1 MDSVALLRELSD
13 AFGVSGFEDEVRTLI
28 TERIRPFVDD
38 IRVDTLGNLIATR
51 RGKDDRVLM
60 LDAHIDEVGFIVK
73 WIDEDGFLR
82 LSPVGG
88 WDERIIP
95 GHRVVIRT
103 RSGQTRHGV
112 IGTAPPHILTADQRA
127 KPLPLD
133 KMFVDIGATSKEEAL
148 DLGVQI
154 GDPLTIHYPFQ
165 EIIEGYVTG
174 KAFDDRAGCAILI
187 EVAERMSDVGWP
199 MNVAFSF
206 SFGEEIGLR
215 GAKTAAFDINPDLAL
230 AVEGTIGAN
239 MPDVPEDSQ
248 PARVGCGPV
257 VTVAD
262 RSIIVAPKVVRALEA
277 AADSAAIQYQYKL
290 PTYGGND
297 AGAIHLTRSGVLA
310 GTVAVPCRFIHSP
323 TTTMRLNDYENTV
336 RLVVEFV
343 KSLPGSVL

>member
-1 MDSVALLRELSD
+1 MDSMALLRELSD
-13 AFGVSGFEDEVRTLI
+13 AFGVSGFEDEVRELI
-28 TERIRPFVDD
+28 AERIRPFVDEL
-38 IRVDTLGNLIATR
+38 RVDTLGNLIATR
-51 RGKDDRVLM
+51 KGKNDRVLM

-73 WIDEDGFLR
+73 WIGNDGFLR
-82 LSPVGG
+82 ISPIGG

-103 RSGQTRHGV
+103 RSGETRHGV
-112 IGTAPPHILTADQRA
+112 IGTSPPHILTPEQRK
-127 KPLPLD
+127 KPIPLD
-133 KMFVDIGATSKEEAL
+133 KMFVDVGAASREEAL
-148 DLGVQI
+148 DLGIQI
-154 GDPLTIHYPFQ
+154 GDAMTIHYPFQ

-187 EVAERMSDVGWP
+187 EVAERMAEVGWP

-215 GAKTAAFDINPDLAL
+215 GARTAAYGIEPDLAL

-239 MPDVPEDSQ
+239 MPGVPEDSQ

-257 VTVAD
+257 ITVAD

-277 AADSAAIQYQYKL
+277 AADAGSIQYQYKL

-336 RLVVEFV
+336 RLVLEFV

>member
-1 MDSVALLRELSD
+1 MDSMALLRELSD
-13 AFGVSGFEDEVRTLI
+13 AFGVSGFEDEVRELI
-28 TERIRPFVDD
+28 AERIRPFVDEL
-38 IRVDTLGNLIATR
+38 RVDTLGNLIATR
-51 RGKDDRVLM
+51 KGKDDRVLM

-73 WIDEDGFLR
+73 WIGNDGFLR
-82 LSPVGG
+82 ISPIGG

-103 RSGQTRHGV
+103 RSGETRHGV
-112 IGTAPPHILTADQRA
+112 IGTSPPHILTPEQRK
-127 KPLPLD
+127 KPIPLD
-133 KMFVDIGATSKEEAL
+133 KMFVDVGAASREEAL
-148 DLGVQI
+148 DLGIQI
-154 GDPLTIHYPFQ
+154 GDAMTIHYPFQ

-187 EVAERMSDVGWP
+187 EVAERMAEVGWP

-215 GAKTAAFDINPDLAL
+215 GARTAAYGIEPDLAL

-239 MPDVPEDSQ
+239 MPGVPEDSQ

-257 VTVAD
+257 ITVAD

-277 AADSAAIQYQYKL
+277 AADAGSIQYQYKL

-336 RLVVEFV
+336 RLVLEFV